1 MHMNWLDYFRHN
13 RDHRMHIPWEQ
24 GIQIEAHLREPLI
37 RSLQRFKV
45 GESGEG
51 IHLRKRAATAGNCD
65 YEATIDLFINEEQE
79 HARLMG
85 CVLKRLNAPL
95 LSKHW
100 SDSCFVALR
109 HFFGLH
115 GTLLVLLMPEMIA
128 KCYFLA
134 LREGTSDPVLNLIF
148 EQIFRDELGHLAFH
162 ADYLNRA
169 CSGLSGGLV
178 FPRRP
183 SGRIADWFLT
193 KWRQSFSVPPMFY
206 APQDWPPRYDDVNE
220 ARDFFETHFHAS
232 PDPLVSGRPVR
243 HRDGLEMGFE

>member
-1 MHMNWLDYFRHN
+1 MNWLDYFRHN

-37 RSLQRFKV
+37 RSLQRFLV

-169 CSGLSGGLV
+169 CSGLSFRRRMFIQVAWRFAFRVVCAVMILDHREVLRAVGVSPPAFWKDCGLV
-178 FPRRP
+178 FDEMAAVIFSPAHVLCAPR
-183 SGRIADWFLT
+183 L
-193 KWRQSFSVPPMFY
+193 
-206 APQDWPPRYDDVNE
+206 
-220 ARDFFETHFHAS
+220 AS
-232 PDPLVSGRPVR
+232 AI
-243 HRDGLEMGFE
+243 